1 MKEKPSKSCK
11 RTGIGRGQHLEVQ
24 GAGLERF
31 TLVEASCQVPATSWL
46 LTINLASPTSTSP
59 STSRPRLEVGS
70 SSQPWTACP
79 TSRSRWSSGRTT
91 PESRLMTPPSV
102 RWLTTTLPSPSS
114 RSLNR
119 AELTTIVFF
128 SLVLGLS
135 STWENV
141 VWRKLISSWWPNC
154 SLARRRAKSKKRTAP
169 PLLVLRSTSTALRRR
184 LRLSCAGSLSDC
196 RNVKRVF
203 LVALHALCTY
213 KKIGEFHARRDWA
226 GQAP

>member
-31 TLVEASCQVPATSWL
+31 TLVEASCQLPATSWL

-79 TSRSRWSSGRTT
+79 TSRSRWPSGRTT

-128 SLVLGLS
+128 SLVLVRLS
-135 STWENV
+135 STCENV
-141 VWRKLISSWWPNC
+141 VWRKPRSSWWPTC

-169 PLLVLRSTSTALRRR
+169 PLCALRSTSTALRRR
-184 LRLSCAGSLSDC
+184 LRLSCAVSLSDC
-196 RNVKRVF
+196 QNVKRVF
-203 LVALHALCTY
+203 LVALHAFCTY
-213 KKIGEFHARRDWA
+213 KKISR
-226 GQAP
+226 